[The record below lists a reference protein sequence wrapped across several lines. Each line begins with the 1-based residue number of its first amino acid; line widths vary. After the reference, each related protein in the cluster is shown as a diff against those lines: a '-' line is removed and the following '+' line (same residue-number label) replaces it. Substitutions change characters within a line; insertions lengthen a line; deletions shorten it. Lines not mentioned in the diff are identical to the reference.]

1 MQVKL
6 LRAVQEK
13 KIRPVGSD
21 QEIDVDFRVISASH
35 QDLDLLVQQGK
46 FRQDLFF
53 RIHVMDI
60 MLPPLRDRG
69 GDILLLANHFIQK
82 VCTEWGISSKQLT
95 ASAETYLLQQDF
107 PGNVRELRN
116 MIERAI
122 TLSDDESIDLTHLA
136 PPLRGSSVSPQIVTK
151 QLNQTPTV
159 QTHPKFP
166 MEGLERYLENIEKD
180 ILLNA
185 LNMTHWNRTLAAK
198 KLGMTFRSLRYR
210 LKKFGLD
217 TEMGEEV

>member
-1 MQVKL
+1 MSHTIFRL
-6 LRAVQEK
+6 GTWYGLYRLIIAVSLNIILVLTDAQ
-13 KIRPVGSD
+13 
-21 QEIDVDFRVISASH
+21 IDNS
-35 QDLDLLVQQGK
+35 
-46 FRQDLFF
+46 
-53 RIHVMDI
+53 
-60 MLPPLRDRG
+60 
-69 GDILLLANHFIQK
+69 LLLANHFIQK
-82 VCTEWGISSKQLT
+82 VCMEWGISSKQLT

-151 QLNQTPTV
+151 QLNQTPAV

>member
-1 MQVKL
+1 
-6 LRAVQEK
+6 
-13 KIRPVGSD
+13 
-21 QEIDVDFRVISASH
+21 
-35 QDLDLLVQQGK
+35 
-46 FRQDLFF
+46 
-53 RIHVMDI
+53 
-60 MLPPLRDRG
+60 
-69 GDILLLANHFIQK
+69 
-82 VCTEWGISSKQLT
+82 
-95 ASAETYLLQQDF
+95 
-107 PGNVRELRN
+107 

-159 QTHPKFP
+159 QAHPKFP

>member
-1 MQVKL
+1 
-6 LRAVQEK
+6 
-13 KIRPVGSD
+13 
-21 QEIDVDFRVISASH
+21 
-35 QDLDLLVQQGK
+35 
-46 FRQDLFF
+46 
-53 RIHVMDI
+53 
-60 MLPPLRDRG
+60 MLPPLRERG

-82 VCTEWGISSKQLT
+82 VCMEWGIPSKQLT
-95 ASAETYLLQQDF
+95 TTAETYLLQQDF

-122 TLSDDESIDLTHLA
+122 TLSDDECIDLTHLA
-136 PPLRGSSVSPQIVTK
+136 PPLRGSSVNSQITTK
-151 QLNQTPTV
+151 QVNDTSTAITQTR
-159 QTHPKFP
+159 PKLP

-185 LNMTHWNRTLAAK
+185 LDMTHWNRTLAAK

-217 TEMGEEV
+217 TELGEEV